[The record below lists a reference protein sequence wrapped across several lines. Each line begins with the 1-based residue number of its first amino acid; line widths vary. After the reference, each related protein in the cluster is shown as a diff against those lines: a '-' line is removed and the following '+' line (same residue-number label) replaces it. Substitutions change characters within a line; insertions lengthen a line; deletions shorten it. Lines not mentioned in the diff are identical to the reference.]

1 MVHQWCW
8 KEAARRRRLRI
19 GLRGRDVHVHFG
31 VVERVCNDN
40 LQYKFIVE
48 EESERDL
55 VDDKFE
61 MHTN

>member
-1 MVHQWCW
+1 M
-8 KEAARRRRLRI
+8 
-19 GLRGRDVHVHFG
+19 RGRDVHVHFG